1 MFIQLVIRSRTTLI
15 MIMVLFLFTFN
26 SETYFAFLP
35 FPHSIWSLLAYNRV
49 IHYWCTHLWSLLD
62 ISNWMFALCHILFR
76 LPIREQ
82 QIRYLFFT
90 LYFKTVKMVPAHFDG
105 RHCGLKI
112 QIGKKI
118 NSTYSFINRIGVLFR
133 KMVDCRWFIKTE
145 ILKLC
150 KSYSYIQFERLK

>member
-1 MFIQLVIRSRTTLI
+1 
-15 MIMVLFLFTFN
+15 
-26 SETYFAFLP
+26 
-35 FPHSIWSLLAYNRV
+35 
-49 IHYWCTHLWSLLD
+49 
-62 ISNWMFALCHILFR
+62 MFALCHILFR

-133 KMVDCRWFIKTE
+133 KMIDCRWFIKNRYLNFARV
-145 ILKLC
+145 IVIFNLNDLSKRNLFFFQD
-150 KSYSYIQFERLK
+150 IQPV